1 MTKPTT
7 IAVRVR
13 PFTVPNFVQY
23 GESGATRA
31 SNTIAVS
38 DVDRTT
44 LDQMAADWLDAL
56 YAKAGRTS
64 PWVK

>member
-1 MTKPTT
+1 MNRPVTVQ
-7 IAVRVR
+7 IRVR

-23 GESGATRA
+23 GEIDSTRRA
-31 SNTIAVS
+31 NTIAVS

-44 LDQMAADWLDAL
+44 LDQLAADWLDAL